1 MGSGAVPASAGP
13 DAASSALL
21 ASAPF
26 VGRLPLLRDR
36 RWRRVGRFPGSGR
49 ARLTGP
55 SGRFD
60 RGRRGCRC
68 RWRRGWGRRRLG
80 AAASLGRSGRRR
92 RSRRRVR
99 ARDRGPGA
107 ATTSGDASHPLQP
120 FEAGD
125 ESFGSGVGLGDRRS
139 DQREFEGETG
149 GGGPAHVGLRRDQ
162 ERDHAP
168 ELGRRVLRGLRGQAL
183 GLLVGGVEQV
193 VLARRGLDE
202 QQVAEV
208 REHLV
213 GDVPEVLPLLH
224 EPVDELEHA
233 LGVPDRD
240 RVAERVLHV
249 RTSTADQRQDDVLA
263 DLAGAEHRGLVEQ
276 RERVADRTLRL
287 ARDRVCRLR
296 GERHALVLR
305 DAFEVLG
312 DRLDRDAAEVEP
324 LAAPDDRGRHLVR
337 LGRREDEPDTDRR
350 LLEHL
355 QQRVER
361 LARQP
366 LRLVDDVDLLAA
378 LDRRGGRLL
387 AEIAR
392 VVDAAVG
399 GRVDLD
405 HVQVLPV
412 PDGHALIARAAGFG
426 RGAGL
431 AVDHLGQDPGR
442 RGLPGPA
449 RPAQQERVRQPP
461 LADGARERSDHVVLT
476 EHLRGALRAVLAVQ
490 RLVRLVVGHIHL
502 RAPRARLDPRGEARE
517 VRQSLGG
524 GRAPVVDRGG
534 LERITGR

>member
-1 MGSGAVPASAGP
+1 MSVCAAIRSAITRPSSAAEYFAACAVRRSASSSVASSRSCWPGAVLTSSRLRKCESTSLVTCRRSCPSCTSRFTSSNTPLASPTATASASAYCTSER
-13 DAASSALL
+13 AA
-21 ASAPF
+21 
-26 VGRLPLLRDR
+26 
-36 RWRRVGRFPGSGR
+36 
-49 ARLTGP
+49 
-55 SGRFD
+55 
-60 RGRRGCRC
+60 
-68 RWRRGWGRRRLG
+68 
-80 AAASLGRSGRRR
+80 
-92 RSRRRVR
+92 
-99 ARDRGPGA
+99 
-107 ATTSGDASHPLQP
+107 
-120 FEAGD
+120 
-125 ESFGSGVGLGDRRS
+125 
-139 DQREFEGETG
+139 
-149 GGGPAHVGLRRDQ
+149 
-162 ERDHAP
+162 
-168 ELGRRVLRGLRGQAL
+168 
-183 GLLVGGVEQV
+183 
-193 VLARRGLDE
+193 
-202 QQVAEV
+202 
-208 REHLV
+208 
-213 GDVPEVLPLLH
+213 
-224 EPVDELEHA
+224 
-233 LGVPDRD
+233 
-240 RVAERVLHV
+240 
-249 RTSTADQRQDDVLA
+249 ADQRQDDVLA

-287 ARDRVCRLR
+287 ARDRVRGLR

-312 DRLDRDAAEVEP
+312 DGLDRDAAEVEP
-324 LAAPDDRGRHLVR
+324 LATPDDRGRHLVR
-337 LGRREDEPDTDRR
+337 LGRREDEPDADRR

-387 AEIAR
+387 AELAR

-412 PDGHALIARAAGFG
+412 PDGHALIARAARLG

-442 RGLPGPA
+442 RGLAGPA
-449 RPAQQERVRQPP
+449 RSAEQERVRQPA
-461 LADGARERSDHVVLT
+461 LADGARERPDDVVLT
-476 EHLRGALRAVLAVQ
+476 EHLLGALRAVLAVQ

-524 GRAPVVDRGG
+524 GRAPAVDRGE